1 MLFQCLEALLG
12 GRPQTGPL
20 PEGENVEEISLMSYE
35 ERRYEKRG
43 RSGQGEVYQDDVDEE
58 DEEMSGGG
66 GTHNVQ
72 CAQS

>member
-1 MLFQCLEALLG
+1 MQCLEALLG

-20 PEGENVEEISLMSYE
+20 PEGENVEEVSLMSYE

-43 RSGQGEVYQDDVDEE
+43 RSGPGEVYQDDADEE
-58 DEEMSGGG
+58 DEEMSGG